1 MTEEVDESQPQE
13 KWNRTPEEQDRIQAM
28 SDRQLD
34 ASNTLAELS
43 ELKGDFSYW
52 SANAS
57 THASLFDLV
66 LIGAELSAHSPSDLL
81 REQSAKLRT
90 LLPFTEEELGGMAVR
105 MKARENHSIP
115 ESSEDW
121 YRDATSED
129 VLLLDRWRRWLD
141 YQFHED
147 HVDDPPNAG
156 KQLIVALEE
165 IGHVFNEIV

>member
-1 MTEEVDESQPQE
+1 MRTVKEALWGRNDVGRCMTEEVDESQPQE

-105 MKARENHSIP
+105 MKAREKSLNSG
-115 ESSEDW
+115 E
-121 YRDATSED
+121 
-129 VLLLDRWRRWLD
+129 LRRLVSRC
-141 YQFHED
+141 HLGGRL
-147 HVDDPPNAG
+147 A
-156 KQLIVALEE
+156 A
-165 IGHVFNEIV
+165 